1 MKSYLLLLFI
11 FFFNFQTAQSQV
23 VENSTEYGHQDMYDF
38 YMQKH
43 KKLRKTGYILLGAG
57 AGAVLTGWL
66 IAVHT
71 GTYSGVGS
79 GVLMMTVG
87 IASSLASIPVFIV
100 ANSNKREAQ
109 VILNAGKIGAVGL
122 PFHDTRY
129 ASVGLKISF

>member
-1 MKSYLLLLFI
+1 MKSYLLIIFI

-23 VENSTEYGHQDMYDF
+23 IENSTEYGHQDMYDF
-38 YMQKH
+38 YMEKH

-57 AGAVLTGWL
+57 AGAMLTGWL
-66 IAVHT
+66 IGVNSDT
-71 GTYSGVGS
+71 WSGAGS
-79 GVLMMTVG
+79 GALIMTVG
-87 IASSLASIPVFIV
+87 AASSLASIPVFIV

-122 PFHDTRY
+122 PFHATRY

>member
-11 FFFNFQTAQSQV
+11 FFFNVQTAQSQV
-23 VENSTEYGHQDMYDF
+23 IENSTEYGHQDMYDF

-57 AGAVLTGWL
+57 AGAMLTGWL
-66 IAVHT
+66 IGVNSDT
-71 GTYSGVGS
+71 WSGAGS
-79 GVLMMTVG
+79 GALIMTVG
-87 IASSLASIPVFIV
+87 AASSLASIPVFIV

-122 PFHDTRY
+122 PFQDTSY